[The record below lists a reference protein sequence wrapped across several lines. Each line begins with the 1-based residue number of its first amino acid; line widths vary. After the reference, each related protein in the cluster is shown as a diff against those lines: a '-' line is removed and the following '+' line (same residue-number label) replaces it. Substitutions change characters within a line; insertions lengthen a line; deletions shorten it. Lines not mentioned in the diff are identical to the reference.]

1 MNPRHLPAIHLLV
14 LCTLCARGAWED
26 TGVPARPAPPASPA
40 SNRPAR
46 NAPQRRPAAASPR
59 VRQPVAPRP
68 QPAATP
74 APATFTGR
82 DLVPPDLYSPF
93 LDPPIE
99 PLRWFSLMYVPGAGT
114 DRNAEEVS
122 LIELDSRYNL
132 AQWRNLLLGD
142 LNVNL
147 RFKSLLFLDDAELAI
162 MPTGLIELPLQADWT
177 WRYLNGLS
185 FQIGARPGLYAD
197 AEALGDGLSLPFHT
211 AFYYA
216 VNPQLS
222 WLLGAEV
229 RPGWNLPL
237 MPLVGLGWEP
247 AETFR
252 LILALPTST
261 ALLQLGP
268 IGLFG
273 TAGWRNTSYGMSG
286 EEGDP
291 DLLTVEDIQLGG
303 GLQIAF
309 SERFNLRIE
318 GGLLVN
324 RSLVAENDAGED
336 TLDLDN
342 TTYFRA
348 TFGGSF

>member
-1 MNPRHLPAIHLLV
+1 MISRHLPAITLLF
-14 LCTLCARGAWED
+14 LFACGARGAWED
-26 TGVPARPAPPASPA
+26 AGVPAPPASAPA
-40 SNRPAR
+40 PRSTKPTRAAPAR
-46 NAPQRRPAAASPR
+46 RAVSKPR
-59 VRQPVAPRP
+59 VQQPAPPSPQPVA
-68 QPAATP
+68 AT
-74 APATFTGR
+74 ATGSAR
-82 DLVPPDLYSPF
+82 GLVPPDLYSPF
-93 LDPPIE
+93 LDAPVE

-122 LIELDSRYNL
+122 LVELDSRYNL

-147 RFKSLLFLDDAELAI
+147 RFKSLLFLDDAELVI
-162 MPTGLIELPLQADWT
+162 MPTGLIELPLQFDWT

-197 AEALGDGLSLPFHT
+197 AEALGDGLGVPFHT

-216 VNPQLS
+216 VNPQFS

-229 RPGWNLPL
+229 RPGWSLPL

-247 AETFR
+247 AEAFR
-252 LILALPTST
+252 LILALPSST
-261 ALLQLGP
+261 AVLQLGP

-273 TAGWRNTSYGMSG
+273 AAGWRNTSYGMSG

-309 SERFNLRIE
+309 GANFNLRLE

-324 RSLVAENDAGED
+324 RSLVAENDTAED
-336 TLDLDN
+336 TLDIDN
-342 TTYFRA
+342 SPYFRA
-348 TFGGSF
+348 VFGGSF

>member
-1 MNPRHLPAIHLLV
+1 MISRHLPAITLLF
-14 LCTLCARGAWED
+14 LFACDAQGAWED
-26 TGVPARPAPPASPA
+26 TGVPARPAPTPAPRSTTPT
-40 SNRPAR
+40 RTVTP
-46 NAPQRRPAAASPR
+46 RRGATTTS
-59 VRQPVAPRP
+59 VRQPAPPSP
-68 QPAATP
+68 QPAA
-74 APATFTGR
+74 APDAGTARG
-82 DLVPPDLYSPF
+82 LVPPDLYSPF

-122 LIELDSRYNL
+122 LVELDSRYNL

-142 LNVNL
+142 LNVNV
-147 RFKSLLFLDDAELAI
+147 RFRSLLFLDDAELVI
-162 MPTGLIELPLQADWT
+162 MPTGLIELPLQFDWT

-197 AEALGDGLSLPFHT
+197 VEALGDGLAVPFHT
-211 AFYYA
+211 AFYYT

-229 RPGWNLPL
+229 RPGWNMPL

-247 AETFR
+247 AEAFR

-291 DLLTVEDIQLGG
+291 DSLTVEDIQLGG

-309 SERFNLRIE
+309 SASFNLRLE

-324 RSLVAENDAGED
+324 RSLVAENNTAED
-336 TLDLDN
+336 TLDVAN
-342 TTYFRA
+342 SPYFRA
-348 TFGGSF
+348 VFGGSF

>member
-1 MNPRHLPAIHLLV
+1 MISRHLPAITLLFLFV
-14 LCTLCARGAWED
+14 CGAQGAWED
-26 TGVPARPAPPASPA
+26 TGLPARPAPTPAPGSTTPTRA
-40 SNRPAR
+40 ATP
-46 NAPQRRPAAASPR
+46 RRAVTTPR
-59 VRQPVAPRP
+59 VRQPVQPSP
-68 QPAATP
+68 QPVAAPDAGTVR
-74 APATFTGR
+74 G
-82 DLVPPDLYSPF
+82 LVPPDLYSPF
-93 LDPPIE
+93 LDPQVE

-132 AQWRNLLLGD
+132 ARWRNLLLGD
-142 LNVNL
+142 LNVNFRL
-147 RFKSLLFLDDAELAI
+147 KSLIFVDDAELVT
-162 MPTGLIELPLQADWT
+162 MPTGLIELPLQFDWT

-197 AEALGDGLSLPFHT
+197 AEALGDGLGVPFHT

-247 AETFR
+247 AEAFR
-252 LILALPTST
+252 LILALPTAT
-261 ALLQLGP
+261 AVLQLGP
-268 IGLFG
+268 VGLFG

-309 SERFNLRIE
+309 SESFNLRLE

-324 RSLVAENDAGED
+324 RSLVAENDAAED

-342 TTYFRA
+342 SPYFRA